1 MFAKSDDYVQKA
13 YDKLVNI
20 SADEQKRL
28 EYEEREK
35 ALRDRSILI
44 ISGREQGLEQG
55 RTEGLKLARDILRL
69 HKSGVAPDKIADECG
84 ISVEQVK
91 GLLE

>member
-44 ISGREQGLEQG
+44 ISGREQGK
-55 RTEGLKLARDILRL
+55 TEGLKLARDILRL

-91 GLLE
+91 DLLG

>member
-20 SADEQKRL
+20 S
-28 EYEEREK
+28 
-35 ALRDRSILI
+35 
-44 ISGREQGLEQG
+44 GREQG